1 MNAADGTARFTP
13 LDADGEPDG
22 APVVVPVSSMKVVNV
37 EPIFDI
43 DGGWGPL
50 WQGERLHSQMSDLSG
65 ALAAV
70 GYATINNITP
80 AFADLFDALAFIG
93 TGTRRR
99 RSRKAERASAKR
111 AKLAQRRAARVLPRE
126 PGDDWRE
133 AAPMLRMSIG
143 AIVREGVPC
152 APVPCPPYKYTRMA
166 ADAIAVLTEEDS

>member
-22 APVVVPVSSMKVVNV
+22 ATVVVPVSSMKVVNV

-50 WQGERLHSQMSDLSG
+50 WHGERLHSQMSDLSG

-70 GYATINNITP
+70 GYATINATP
-80 AFADLFDALAFIG
+80 AFADLFDALTSIG
-93 TGTRRR
+93 TGGRRC
-99 RSRKAERASAKR
+99 RSRKAERARAKA
-111 AKLAQRRAARVLPRE
+111 AKLAQRRAARALPRAV
-126 PGDDWRE
+126 GDDWRE

-166 ADAIAVLTEEDS
+166 ADAIAVLTEEES